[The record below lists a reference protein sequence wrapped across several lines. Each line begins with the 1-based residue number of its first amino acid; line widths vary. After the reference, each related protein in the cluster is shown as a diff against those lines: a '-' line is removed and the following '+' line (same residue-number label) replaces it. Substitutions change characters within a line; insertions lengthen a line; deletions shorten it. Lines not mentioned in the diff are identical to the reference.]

1 MMANYWYRESKDDS
15 DKVEIT
21 PMDKAIDEMSEAL
34 ESWERKAIEYHNA
47 KTSFEAWEA
56 GTKKTFMHAGM
67 SGVAAEAEMKCKGQF
82 QPGHGSAWEAHANK
96 VNELMVQE
104 KAAAKK
110 IRVAEMRW
118 ETERS
123 KNATLRNVK

>member
-1 MMANYWYRESKDDS
+1 MANFQYRESKDDW
-15 DKVEIT
+15 KRVEIT

-34 ESWERKAIEYHNA
+34 EHWERKAIEYHNA

-56 GTKKTFMHAGM
+56 GTKKTFMHTGM
-67 SGVAAEAEMKCKGQF
+67 SGVAAEAEMKCKGQH
-82 QPGHGSAWEAHANK
+82 QPGHGSSWETHANR

-110 IRVAEMRW
+110 IRVAEMRGG
-118 ETERS
+118 TERS
-123 KNATLRNVK
+123 KHATLRNVK